1 MEPWKLVFLVCRAPC
16 APSSTILRPTP
27 RASFWPPLLPPA
39 ILSSLLCRFLVHPSA
54 FLIHRAHR
62 PTVAKNLVI
71 TAKKHAKKAKAQ
83 SDLQGHAAKKTS
95 QHLKEAAVAAEA
107 VKGSSVA
114 AAANGIVVSSD
125 AQQESARRAE
135 WAWEVAAEQRAT
147 VVAAGKAGA
156 HAAAVAA
163 AVDQLLFEDEE
174 DEEEDGEEV
183 EEAEAAEGGD
193 GSSGGGRRQLL
204 LVGRALS
211 EGDGAGAARAPPP
224 SEHGAG
230 TPGGAQGVGVTSTY
244 AYTQM
249 LGEQVRRRMA
259 EGTYEPRGDRALR
272 ECLQKLSW
280 WQ

>member
-1 MEPWKLVFLVCRAPC
+1 MWGLSLPSHLSPYPTVLCVPIPFVQDPGH
-16 APSSTILRPTP
+16 PSS
-27 RASFWPPLLPPA
+27 SSPA
-39 ILSSLLCRFLVHPSA
+39 ILPSLSCRFLVHPSA

-83 SDLQGHAAKKTS
+83 SDLQGHAAKKSS
-95 QHLKEAAVAAEA
+95 QHLQE
-107 VKGSSVA
+107 A
-114 AAANGIVVSSD
+114 AAAAGGKVSSTAVIAKGAGVSSD

-135 WAWEVAAEQRAT
+135 WAWEAAAEQRAT

-174 DEEEDGEEV
+174 DEEEDEEEV

-204 LVGRALS
+204 FVGRALS